1 LTYVYEPGATS
12 FPPEPVPPSLR
23 RWERHHVWGLHQL
36 YRAVTPQRVQTAE
49 LLENSEEFARLNVGS
64 LRPLPSPF
72 ARGSENYVCDVGVR
86 IGAWMR
92 ICRGYGSAPHRI
104 SLIVHPEH
112 TELAEPLLRFGI
124 QRLLETDVRR
134 IYCLVREYDSF
145 VITALRNSG
154 FEQVSIKSLLV
165 RHVASLAIRQS
176 TVPLLEQRAVYGLK
190 GLGTVNSRQ
199 KIMR

>member
-1 LTYVYEPGATS
+1 
-12 FPPEPVPPSLR
+12 
-23 RWERHHVWGLHQL
+23 
-36 YRAVTPQRVQTAE
+36 
-49 LLENSEEFARLNVGS
+49 
-64 LRPLPSPF
+64 
-72 ARGSENYVCDVGVR
+72 
-86 IGAWMR
+86 MR
-92 ICRGYGSAPHRI
+92 ICRGHGSAPHRI

-112 TELAEPLLRFGI
+112 TELAEPLLRFGV
-124 QRLLETDVRR
+124 QRLLEVDVRR

-154 FEQVSIKSLLV
+154 FEQTATKVLLV
-165 RHVASLAIRQS
+165 RHLALLATRQS